1 MSTHRRHART
11 GSHRLFVAADPSAAV
26 AAELTAWGRAQRTRG
41 GGLRVLGASSIHLP
55 LAFLGARQAAEVE
68 PVAAAVAGAV
78 AEWTAAGGGGAIG
91 LELAAPVWLPPRHPR
106 VLAVEVGDPDGALAA
121 LRRAVAAGLTAA
133 GLWEPEDRA
142 FRPHLTVARL
152 PARARADAT
161 VVLDPTPAA
170 AFTVDA
176 LIVYRSFL
184 RPEGARYDPLER
196 IPLRGP
202 D

>member
-1 MSTHRRHART
+1 MSPHRRHAAT
-11 GSHRLFVAADPSAAV
+11 GSHRLFVAADPSAPV
-26 AAELTAWGRAQRTRG
+26 AAQLTAWGRSQRTRG
-41 GGLRVLGASSIHLP
+41 GGLRVLAASSIHLT
-55 LAFLGARQAAEVE
+55 LAFLGARPAADVG
-68 PVAAAVAGAV
+68 PVSAAVAGSV

-121 LRRAVAAGLTAA
+121 LQRAVAAGLTAA
-133 GLWEPEDRA
+133 GLWAPDGRA

-152 PARARADAT
+152 PARARADPSGP
-161 VVLDPTPAA
+161 LDPTPAA

-184 RPEGARYDPLER
+184 RPEGARYEPLER
-196 IPLRGP
+196 LALSGP
-202 D
+202 